1 MLLGNTLFINANHP
15 EATGAAVI
23 SDRNYLMIKENSQS
37 AQRIRIDIAL
47 KDIRSNWVS
56 LIFKCN
62 LVSNVDLQRIS
73 EIVSTEKITTIFLD
87 NSMFGNF
94 AASLRRQYPSI
105 RIITF
110 FHNVEQSYFREL
122 IKVSKKLYH
131 YFTLALVRRAE
142 KQAICCSNFTIT
154 LNRRDA
160 DEIKHLYKRKVELIL
175 PTSFVDDYIR
185 IERSNPPSIDDKL
198 TLLFVGSYF
207 PPNIFGIEWFIEK
220 VIPLV
225 KRNIVVFVVGNGF
238 ELHKPKNASKA
249 VKFIGKVDR
258 IQEFYNTADL
268 VIAPIFHGSGMK
280 TKVAEALMYNRPI
293 IGTNESFEGYDV
305 DINQIGFRC
314 NTTAEFANAIESFQR
329 DKLSGIRDVFLKNY
343 TFEATLKKFTNF
355 LKAGYE

>member
-47 KDIRSNWVS
+47 KDIRSNWIS
-56 LIFKCN
+56 LFFKFN
-62 LVSNVDLQRIS
+62 LVSNVDLERIS
-73 EIVSTEKITTIFLD
+73 EIVSSKEINTIFLD

-94 AASLRRQYPSI
+94 AANLKTQYPSI

-142 KQAICCSNFTIT
+142 KQAACYSNFTIT

-160 DEIKHLYKRKVELIL
+160 DEIKHLYNRQVELIL
-175 PTSFVDDYIR
+175 PTSFVDDYQ
-185 IERSNPPSIDDKL
+185 IEQSNPPSTDDKL
-198 TLLFVGSYF
+198 ILLFVGSYF

-220 VIPLV
+220 VMPIV

-238 ELHKPKNASKA
+238 ELHKPKKA
-249 VKFIGKVDR
+249 TRAVNFIGKVDS
-258 IQEFYNTADL
+258 IQQFYNKADL

-305 DINQIGFRC
+305 NISQIGFRC
-314 NTTAEFANAIESFQR
+314 NTPAEFANAIESFQR

-343 TFEATLKKFTNF
+343 TFEATLEKFTNF